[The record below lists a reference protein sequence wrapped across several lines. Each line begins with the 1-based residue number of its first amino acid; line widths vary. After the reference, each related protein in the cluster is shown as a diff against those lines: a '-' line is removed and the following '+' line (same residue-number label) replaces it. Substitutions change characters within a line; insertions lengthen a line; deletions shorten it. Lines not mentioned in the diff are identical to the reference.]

1 MSSATCDTNKGVVAP
16 REVEVPSAQRGV
28 QGNEFETTLSRI
40 MQSVGV
46 RTQAELGETFG
57 IRQSSISDA
66 KRRSSI
72 PDSWLIK
79 LVTDHSLN
87 PIWVLRG
94 TGAKYLVP
102 QDQAPLPPCF
112 ENTLLNVPASM
123 LLRILACRMNRPDIT
138 VTEGGAA

>member
-1 MSSATCDTNKGVVAP
+1 MCSATCDENQGAIAP
-16 REVEVPSAQRGV
+16 REFDEV
-28 QGNEFETTLSRI
+28 LSRI
-40 MQSVGV
+40 MQAVGV

-57 IRQSSISDA
+57 VRQSSISDA

-79 LVTDHSLN
+79 LVTAYSLN

-102 QDQAPLPPCF
+102 QDEPPLPPCF
-112 ENTLLNVPASM
+112 EKTLINAPASM

-138 VTEGGAA
+138 ITEGGEA